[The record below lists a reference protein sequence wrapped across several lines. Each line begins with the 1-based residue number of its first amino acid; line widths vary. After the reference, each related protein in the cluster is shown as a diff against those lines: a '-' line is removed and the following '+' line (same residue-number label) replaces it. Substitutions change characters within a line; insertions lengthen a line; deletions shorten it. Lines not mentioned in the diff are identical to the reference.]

1 MRNSRIERNTGE
13 TRISLSLNL
22 DGEGNFS
29 GSCGVGFMDHML
41 HAFCVHGGFDL
52 ELQMTGD
59 LEVDCHHSIEDL
71 GIVLGKAF
79 SQALGDKKGIGR
91 YGSFYIPMD
100 EALAFCSLDISGR
113 PFLVFEAEWEN
124 ERVGML
130 DCCMVKEFFRA
141 FAFNSGMTLH
151 LKVEYGEN
159 DHHKI
164 EGLFKA
170 AAHAMK
176 EAVRMYQD
184 GRLLSSKAMLE

>member
-1 MRNSRIERNTGE
+1 MRTSQIERNTKE
-13 TRISLSLNL
+13 TQISLFLNL
-22 DGEGNFS
+22 DGEGTFV

-41 HAFCVHGGFDL
+41 HAFCVHGGFGL
-52 ELQMTGD
+52 KLQMTGD

-79 SQALGDKKGIGR
+79 SQALGDKKGIVR
-91 YGSFYIPMD
+91 YGSFFVPMD
-100 EALAFCSLDISGR
+100 ESLAFCSLDISGR
-113 PFLVFEAEWEN
+113 PFLVFQAEFDN
-124 ERVGML
+124 ERVGAL

-141 FAFNSGMTLH
+141 FAFHSGMTLH

-170 AAHAMK
+170 AAHALK
-176 EAVRMYQD
+176 EAAAQNQD
-184 GRLLSSKAMLE
+184 GRLLSSKGMLE